1 MEDAKFALMAIST
14 IFFIV
19 DPIAAMPVF
28 LTITR
33 RETAKRKRQIAGHAA
48 IACCA
53 LLLFFSLAGTLLF
66 KVFGISMGAF
76 RVAGGTMLFI
86 TALDM
91 LRAQTSSTKTTLAEQ
106 EESVDQPDVAIMP
119 LALPILC
126 GPGAIATVMVLMDRA
141 NWRVVPTL
149 SILVAILG
157 TSAASWLLFRA
168 STWSARILSPTSI
181 RVFERIMGLLLC
193 AVSIEFIAGGM
204 RELFP
209 FLRKL

>member
-1 MEDAKFALMAIST
+1 
-14 IFFIV
+14 
-19 DPIAAMPVF
+19 
-28 LTITR
+28 
-33 RETAKRKRQIAGHAA
+33 
-48 IACCA
+48 
-53 LLLFFSLAGTLLF
+53 
-66 KVFGISMGAF
+66 
-76 RVAGGTMLFI
+76 MLFI